1 MPNTLEN
8 ARQNARQDAHKD
20 ARQDEP
26 REQRVRMAGAVFLG
40 LAVVG
45 AVCAGTVYSDRIMVC
60 HETNRYL
67 TDQNYIDIMIA
78 NIVREGDHGG
88 RAYGNTVD
96 YLGDRTECCII
107 ERITDRLPSGAP
119 GKPEVSVT
127 AKYFNTIRQD
137 YVVIQ
142 RRFDACGHAAS
153 KPLTAG

>member
-1 MPNTLEN
+1 MSNTPRN
-8 ARQNARQDAHKD
+8 TSRNTS
-20 ARQDEP
+20 QDEP
-26 REQRVRMAGAVFLG
+26 REQRVQIAGAVFLA

-45 AVCAGTVYSDRIMVC
+45 AVGAGTVYSGRIMVC
-60 HETNRYL
+60 HENNSYL
-67 TDQNYIDIMIA
+67 TDQNYIDIMIG

-88 RAYGNTVD
+88 RAYGNTLD
-96 YLGDRTECCII
+96 YLGDRTECCTI
-107 ERITDRLPSGAP
+107 ERITDRLPSGAL
-119 GKPEVSVT
+119 GKPEVSVS